1 MALHHLAGLTQDAI
15 WAWTDGSADGGVL
28 RGGAG
33 ALVLGV
39 DDNRTEL
46 RRPAGTLCSSFR
58 AEMVALQMT
67 LDHILDQHRDTAE
80 PVIICTDSM
89 SAVAA
94 LREGP
99 SAQRTARG
107 AAVWRQL
114 TELTT
119 GGRHITLQWVPSHC
133 GIPGNEAADAL
144 ANEAA
149 ALNQEEVLL
158 DVDTI
163 YRAAARLARD
173 RVAKERPSYPDPNY
187 RAATGWYRELMGLS
201 FPPPIANMDRT
212 AAIDVHQMRTG
223 RWSGSAQFLHEIGRN
238 PSAICRQCRDITCD
252 AAKCPLC
259 GEKADTPRHI
269 LLTCPGMM
277 GVRLR
282 IPAVG
287 NILPTVE
294 EVRRGDVVAAL
305 AAAFRALQS

>member
-33 ALVLGV
+33 ALIIGA
-39 DDNRTEL
+39 DDDRAEL

-119 GGRHITLQWVPSHC
+119 EGRHTTLQS
-133 GIPGNEAADAL
+133 
-144 ANEAA
+144 
-149 ALNQEEVLL
+149 
-158 DVDTI
+158 
-163 YRAAARLARD
+163 ARNCQTL
-173 RVAKERPSYPDPNY
+173 
-187 RAATGWYRELMGLS
+187 
-201 FPPPIANMDRT
+201 DRT
-212 AAIDVHQMRTG
+212 GPAAVPVRYRPGYSQQRARSELDQDPIRA
-223 RWSGSAQFLHEIGRN
+223 RSGHG
-238 PSAICRQCRDITCD
+238 
-252 AAKCPLC
+252 
-259 GEKADTPRHI
+259 
-269 LLTCPGMM
+269 
-277 GVRLR
+277 
-282 IPAVG
+282 
-287 NILPTVE
+287 
-294 EVRRGDVVAAL
+294 
-305 AAAFRALQS
+305 